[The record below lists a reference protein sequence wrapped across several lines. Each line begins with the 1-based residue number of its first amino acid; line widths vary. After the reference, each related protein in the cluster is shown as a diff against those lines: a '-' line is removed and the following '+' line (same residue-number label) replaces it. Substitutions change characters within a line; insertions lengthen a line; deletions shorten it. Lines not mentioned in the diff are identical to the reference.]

1 MERKAFPLINQGMNR
16 DLSISKSGESAAYEN
31 HNIRILATDHD
42 TTLSVTNERGN
53 KEIPLDDIEGILIG
67 WNVLN
72 EYVIIFTTEKHE
84 DGDEG
89 VDRIYRV
96 KYNDD
101 GTFEL
106 VCLYSGDLDFDAKHP
121 IESVVYYETEKIQ
134 KIYWVDGKN
143 VLRFMNFV
151 ADSDEMAAWSD
162 GTYFDSN
169 RTVNFG
175 ISVSIEK
182 DNSGNPRPNGIVQ
195 YLITYF
201 NKHGQESGYVWIS
214 DLVYL
219 SPVGVGGSADSNNN
233 NKVTLNISGLDSR
246 FSHFRVYSVFR
257 SSYDGTTVGYLVGE
271 SDTKDGTA
279 TVIDDGAHLTSID
292 SSSLLYLG
300 SRSVIPGTLAHKDQ
314 TLFLGDLQSI
324 GKKDYSAFEAI
335 LKDKL
340 IIHDEDKEK
349 ERYSNC
355 ITFKRVEGIDYPE
368 NSGTYS
374 YENQLKYTSSQITT
388 FKGGELYRFA
398 LVFKDENGAATDA
411 FWIGDA
417 INPYYPKIENGK
429 IYRVIAECD
438 LSAVADDI
446 PEDFKTVQLMI
457 AEASYAD
464 RSVKAQGII
473 NPTVFNVWNR
483 YNNRLYSAPSWISRP
498 RHSGF
503 AWKHFEPIHNSTSS
517 TGEIECNYWE
527 EETAPTPYYNL
538 VDNGNGDV
546 QYVQDRFK
554 KYEDWD
560 YLMIVYGVE
569 CEKRFLDHAYL
580 GNVTVIK
587 ANLLDHNQ
595 ESITA
600 LESFEFKND
609 DFYIKSVTTNRTINY
624 TDPDNRFTITYT
636 TYGVNSRGSKKK
648 KIWDDIYRFLT
659 DEQGIEGWR
668 VVDFNLFAQNWCKVA
683 HDNKDTLY
691 YFNANFD
698 STPYTD
704 KVEILNHDNKSVI
717 RWNSSSDDIVGS
729 LTGAYTPSRMNK
741 NFMFVDEN
749 ILTLNSPEIEY
760 ENTSFDNT
768 EGMKMRIVGVA
779 KITGGYNDYIVDA
792 SHGKLAGDNLVR
804 SQLTNS
810 IDGITAW
817 PLWREYGLAERLKD
831 ENGKDWSLPA
841 KKSDYDSE
849 DYIWGGS
856 IVKYWLHAFS
866 KTGKINGFT
875 DQEKS
880 PYSDLRSKTF
890 ANLRFS
896 YESIFNDYNSGNQLD
911 YDLVSLRT
919 FNHVASQTVSV
930 NVGNSE
936 SADSKFY
943 DGIIYEA
950 LSMPSRKKYKI
961 LYSINTAAAETSI
974 DSENCFLFSDTPV
987 MLEYSSSPHAVLSLG
1002 SSYVDGKYVQT
1013 VLPKIFNSESL
1024 SFGTHHTEDSNEYSG
1039 PLIPWIDSVP
1049 ESYNY
1054 VTGIHDDSATIT
1066 FHVESPY
1073 NENSKVISLSY
1084 TGDLEMTS
1092 VISYVWSYGMK
1103 MFDNQSVYANIL
1115 ADDGYRYIVRI
1126 NDYDYD
1132 GIIITLDSA
1141 NVITRASEAG
1151 ETIKVNRLYV
1161 NDSSSTQDDKVLIKN
1176 LDVWTKALTD
1186 VAEYEY
1192 IDYDVNQPSFS
1203 IPNGSL
1209 ANTDRYL
1216 FIGEIYDPD
1225 MEHLYGGNTENAI
1238 ENNKFISAGPL
1249 AVIGDGWNNKVI
1261 ANEGDTYFQRWDCL
1275 KTKPYSNSSVNNVID
1290 ITSFMVETHI
1300 NIDGRTDLQR
1310 GVNYLASIDYAQF
1323 GTLNRVYSQ
1332 PDNFI
1337 TNMDLDE
1344 DFNLDEYR
1352 SSITWTLQKA
1362 DSADV
1367 DEWSHVTLASTLKLD
1382 GDKGW
1387 CRAIRRFQN
1396 SLIAFQDRG
1405 ISEILFNSRTQLS
1418 TTDGVPVEI
1427 ANSGKVDGKRYITN
1441 KFGCINK
1448 WSITEGKNA
1457 LYFIDNVNKAFCA
1470 FSGSI
1475 ENLSLNLGFDA
1486 WFKRRNSTELW
1497 NPDTYPNVVSYYDR
1511 IHSDVY
1517 LVSNDDSDNMGCLV
1531 YSEPLQRFSSFYDYT
1546 EVPMM
1551 VNVKDRFLSSKRHR
1565 LWLQNEGLYCNFFG
1579 QQYDF
1584 WMTYRV
1590 VPSPYSDKIWTNIE
1604 YRSDFFRVLDS
1615 EGTMEVS
1622 ERDLIGGD
1630 RFDDYE
1636 SLYQHNETFDTFKV
1650 WNEYQQ
1656 TDEKDITRHYT
1667 SKYPDVR
1674 KKFRLWRLD
1683 VPRASKSDTN
1693 RFGLDRIRNPWVN
1706 VRFSKNLSSFDNGQN
1721 RDLMQMHD
1729 AVITYFE

>member
-72 EYVIIFTTEKHE
+72 EYVVIFTTEKHD

-89 VDRIYRV
+89 LDRIYRV

-169 RTVNFG
+169 RSVNFG

-279 TVIDDGAHLTSID
+279 TVIDDGAHLTAID

-340 IIHDEDKEK
+340 IIHDDNHN
-349 ERYSNC
+349 RYSNC

-527 EETAPTPYYNL
+527 GDETPVPYYNIADL
-538 VDNGNGDV
+538 GNGDIRFV
-546 QYVQDRFK
+546 QERYGK
-554 KYEDWD
+554 KGAWD
-560 YLMIVYGVE
+560 YLMIVYGVYAYSE
-569 CEKRFLDHAYL
+569 RWAGIAMYRKFSGVVYVIKGFVNIPDNSAATEALLQVQITQDILNRDEYVDPDGRFTLKIAKSKEFTGKNTGNDSRKSLHAQMFDYLEDEQDIDSTIIVSYEVFKNNWCSVAVHSQGKYHYFNLQHPQDSGTDLVTFFNEPASSLDSRWVDSEDSGKSKIVGPYSPASMNRSLMFLDE
-580 GNVTVIK
+580 N
-587 ANLLDHNQ
+587 
-595 ESITA
+595 
-600 LESFEFKND
+600 
-609 DFYIKSVTTNRTINY
+609 TI
-624 TDPDNRFTITYT
+624 
-636 TYGVNSRGSKKK
+636 
-648 KIWDDIYRFLT
+648 
-659 DEQGIEGWR
+659 
-668 VVDFNLFAQNWCKVA
+668 
-683 HDNKDTLY
+683 
-691 YFNANFD
+691 
-698 STPYTD
+698 
-704 KVEILNHDNKSVI
+704 
-717 RWNSSSDDIVGS
+717 
-729 LTGAYTPSRMNK
+729 
-741 NFMFVDEN
+741 
-749 ILTLNSPEIEY
+749 TLNSPEIEY
-760 ENTSFDNT
+760 ENISFDMADNY
-768 EGMKMRIVGVA
+768 KMRIVGVT
-779 KITGGYNDYIVDA
+779 KITGNITDFEVDA
-792 SHGKLAGDNLVR
+792 IHGKLAGDNVVHD
-804 SQLTNS
+804 SFNNV
-810 IDGITAW
+810 IDGLISW
-817 PLWREYGLAERLKD
+817 PLWREYGLAERNKTD
-831 ENGKDWSLPA
+831 EGE
-841 KKSDYDSE
+841 DYTGFHEDEEDRVSY
-849 DYIWGGS
+849 DYIWGGN
-856 IVKYWLHAFS
+856 VVRYWLHMWS
-866 KTGKINGFT
+866 KSGKINGFT
-875 DQEKS
+875 DSLSSE
-880 PYSDLRSKTF
+880 YSSLKSKTF
-890 ANLRFS
+890 ANLRFANITS
-896 YESIFNDYNSGNQLD
+896 YNDYDSNNQLS
-911 YDLVSLRT
+911 YDLDSLRL
-919 FNHVASQTVSV
+919 FNYTSSQA
-930 NVGNSE
+930 VGIKVGDDSE
-936 SADSKFY
+936 IY
-943 DGIIYEA
+943 DGIVQEL
-950 LSMPSRKKYKI
+950 LSVNRKDKYPV
-961 LYSINTAAAETSI
+961 LYSVGNTTPGEDFVGNLSYLY
-974 DSENCFLFSDTPV
+974 SETPV
-987 MLEYSSSPHAVLSLG
+987 ILEYSSSPHAVMSLH
-1002 SSYVDGKYVQT
+1002 SDFDQENHLYTQDI
-1013 VLPKIFNSESL
+1013 LPKASETESVEFLPNWTDPTTGVTYTGSL
-1024 SFGTHHTEDSNEYSG
+1024 
-1039 PLIPWIDSVP
+1039 LPWIDSAP
-1049 ESYNY
+1049 KTYNY
-1054 VTGIHDDSATIT
+1054 VTGFYDSTANIV
-1066 FHVESPY
+1066 FHVVSAYDSESGR
-1073 NENSKVISLSY
+1073 ISVSY
-1084 TGDLEMTS
+1084 SSSTEAASFLAMA
-1092 VISYVWSYGMK
+1092 WSYSLNFFGK
-1103 MFDNQSVYANIL
+1103 DVYADIL
-1115 ADDGYRYIVRI
+1115 ADDGVRYLVCVD
-1126 NDYDYD
+1126 DYDFD
-1132 GIIITLDSA
+1132 GSSIVIDSA
-1141 NVITRASEAG
+1141 KVVSSATQPG
-1151 ETIKVNRLYV
+1151 EKVNV
-1161 NDSSSTQDDKVLIKN
+1161 NYFYISQTSGEQVDKSYIKTI
-1176 LDVWTKALTD
+1176 DVWTTTPSD
-1186 VAEYEY
+1186 ISEYPY
-1192 IDYDVNQPSFS
+1192 VDYAVNQRRFISPVTISK
-1203 IPNGSL
+1203 
-1209 ANTDRYL
+1209 DERYL
-1216 FIGEIYDPD
+1216 FIGEIYDPN

-1332 PDNFI
+1332 SDNFI

-1367 DEWSHVTLASTLKLD
+1367 DEWTHVTLASTLKLD

-1470 FSGSI
+1470 FGGSI

-1706 VRFSKNLSSFDNGQN
+1706 VRFSKSLSSFDNGQN